1 MSQYAV
7 LFDDADEPCF
17 MYINTRNFYFFG
29 LLVILHIKTKTHRNI
44 FLLPSWDLQN
54 CERIFDSE
62 LAMKA
67 IVGSRSGNWEMLP
80 SVPNVGWWPTSRSER
95 FTPTPPFRQTA
106 TISNNLGS
114 ECVSL
119 WTFGKWKTSFLC
131 KDLYSSSWPN
141 PNALDETGKLI
152 KFDII
157 HFPCNRAIYICYLTF

>member
-95 FTPTPPFRQTA
+95 FTPTPPLSDRLPQYPIIWGVNVCRYELLENGKPLSSARICTHRPDPIRTHWMRQGNWLNLISYTFHA
-106 TISNNLGS
+106 T
-114 ECVSL
+114 V
-119 WTFGKWKTSFLC
+119 
-131 KDLYSSSWPN
+131 LY
-141 PNALDETGKLI
+141 I
-152 KFDII
+152 Y
-157 HFPCNRAIYICYLTF
+157 AI